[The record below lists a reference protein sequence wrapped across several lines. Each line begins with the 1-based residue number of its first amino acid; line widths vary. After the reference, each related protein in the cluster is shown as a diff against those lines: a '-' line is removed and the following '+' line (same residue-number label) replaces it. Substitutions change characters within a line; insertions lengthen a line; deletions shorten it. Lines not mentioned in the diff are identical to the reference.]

1 MAKMH
6 SLTKQLN
13 NIDQLETCRN
23 AVAHLLPNGA
33 MPQGTL
39 VVSLQPRERDV
50 RLVNAVVVQHAA
62 AKIVPARIE

>member
-6 SLTKQLN
+6 TLTRQLN

-23 AVAHLLPNGA
+23 AVAHLLPHGA

-39 VVSLQPRERDV
+39 VVSSQPLARDV
-50 RLVNAVVVQHAA
+50 RLVNAVDVRHAA